1 MRGRR
6 VKYLLQHGWL
16 MLEISLKTRCYPTED
31 KQAVARAMTSLF
43 PDAVVRGDEELE
55 ALSSSVNTFAEQ
67 LKRQRIRDAARAVMR
82 RGIRDNK
89 TTFRLNKQVAAVGKV
104 SFSEEEHPLG
114 DIFVE
119 ISVDDINALIDDIAP
134 NTRLEASR

>member
-1 MRGRR
+1 
-6 VKYLLQHGWL
+6 
-16 MLEISLKTRCYPTED
+16 
-31 KQAVARAMTSLF
+31 
-43 PDAVVRGDEELE
+43 
-55 ALSSSVNTFAEQ
+55 
-67 LKRQRIRDAARAVMR
+67 
-82 RGIRDNK
+82 
-89 TTFRLNKQVAAVGKV
+89 VGKV

>member
-1 MRGRR
+1 MPGRR